1 MIHLNPFSKNQP
13 TEPRHQKQSRKN
25 IVSVRSLCRDFVRP
39 NGNVVTVLE
48 GINLD
53 IYDNE
58 FLAILGTSGSGK
70 STLLRCMAGLL
81 KPTRGTVTFAEPE
94 DPTDPL
100 LSFVFQ
106 SFALFPWLTVKEN
119 VEIAVRHL
127 PKNERNARVEG
138 ILELVGLAAYD
149 SVYPRE
155 LSGGM
160 KQRVSLARAM
170 VGEPMVLFLDEP
182 FSALDPLTSESLRA
196 EIGRLWTQP
205 ERKIRSTVLVTH
217 SLDEAMQLADRVI
230 ILQSNPGMI
239 YRSFEI
245 NLPRPRIPNSQEFRA
260 LEDELERIFGELQLG
275 RMLFEHDEEHQPEA
289 ASAGLPVSTKG
300 ETTPEQVSHA
310 SAEAKTTQ
318 PSAAG
323 DRPRRVKPLINT
335 SLVLVEGLLTRLA
348 EEEIGMDLYDLA
360 DELGQSVDHVLPAV
374 ASGELLGLLY
384 TPGTRL
390 VLTETGRSFAQEQD
404 PLLRRAILRD
414 ACLNLPLVASIY
426 ELVKGTQGEG
436 LEKSIA
442 LEQIVMMLPFEDPDV
457 QFEALLKWCRHVS
470 LLSYDASKAS
480 LYAED

>member
-1 MIHLNPFSKNQP
+1 MQTQP
-13 TEPRHQKQSRKN
+13 KSQAPEVKRAREARKS
-25 IVSVRSLCRDFVRP
+25 VLSVRSLCRDFVRP

-53 IYDNE
+53 VYDNE
-58 FLAILGTSGSGK
+58 FLAVLGTSGSGK

-81 KPTRGTVTFAEPE
+81 KPTRGSVSFAEP
-94 DPTDPL
+94 DTPDDPL

-106 SFALFPWLTVKEN
+106 SFALFPWLTVREN
-119 VEIAVRHL
+119 IEIAVRKL
-127 PKNERNARVEG
+127 PKHERDARVDG
-138 ILELVGLAAYD
+138 ILELVGLGAYD
-149 SVYPRE
+149 GVYPRE

-170 VGEPMVLFLDEP
+170 VDEPMVLFLDEP

-196 EIGRLWTQP
+196 EIGRLWIQP
-205 ERKIRSTVLVTH
+205 ERKIRSSVFVTH
-217 SLDEAMQLADRVI
+217 SLDEALQLADRVV

-239 YRSFEI
+239 YRTFEI
-245 NLPRPRIPNSQEFRA
+245 NLPRPRNPNSPEFRK
-260 LEDELERIFGELQLG
+260 LEDELERVFGELQLG
-275 RMLFEHDEEHQPEA
+275 RMLSEHEEEHHHPAHAESSTSSAAPASSSAPKSKPSQSANA
-289 ASAGLPVSTKG
+289 ASN
-300 ETTPEQVSHA
+300 
-310 SAEAKTTQ
+310 
-318 PSAAG
+318 G

-360 DELGQSVDHVLPAV
+360 DDMGQAVDHVLPAV

-390 VLTETGRSFAQEQD
+390 ILTETGRKFAEEQD
-404 PLLRRAILRD
+404 PLLRRAVLRD

-426 ELVKGTQGEG
+426 ELVKGTDGQG

-442 LEQIVMMLPFEDPDV
+442 LEQIVMMLPFEDPDI
-457 QFEALLKWCRHVS
+457 QFDAMLKWCRHVN
-470 LLSYDASKAS
+470 LLSYEASKS
-480 LYAED
+480 CLYAED

>member
-1 MIHLNPFSKNQP
+1 MQTQP
-13 TEPRHQKQSRKN
+13 KSQAPEVKRPRDVRKS
-25 IVSVRSLCRDFVRP
+25 VLSVRSLCRDFVRP

-53 IYDNE
+53 VYDNE
-58 FLAILGTSGSGK
+58 FLAVLGTSGSGK

-81 KPTRGTVTFAEPE
+81 KPTRGSVSFAEP
-94 DPTDPL
+94 DTPDDPL

-106 SFALFPWLTVKEN
+106 SFALFPWLTVREN
-119 VEIAVRHL
+119 IEMAVRKL
-127 PKNERNARVEG
+127 PKHERDARVDG
-138 ILELVGLAAYD
+138 ILELVGLGAYD
-149 SVYPRE
+149 GVYPRE

-170 VGEPMVLFLDEP
+170 VDEPMVLFLDEP

-196 EIGRLWTQP
+196 EIGRLWMQP
-205 ERKIRSTVLVTH
+205 ERKIRSSVFVTH
-217 SLDEAMQLADRVI
+217 SLDEAMQLADRVV

-239 YRSFEI
+239 YRTFEV
-245 NLPRPRIPNSQEFRA
+245 NLPRPRNPNSPEFRK
-260 LEDELERIFGELQLG
+260 LEDELERVFGELQLG
-275 RMLFEHDEEHQPEA
+275 RMLSEHEEEHHSPHSETSASSLAPA
-289 ASAGLPVSTKG
+289 ASSAPKSKPSQSANASGNG
-300 ETTPEQVSHA
+300 E
-310 SAEAKTTQ
+310 
-318 PSAAG
+318 
-323 DRPRRVKPLINT
+323 RPRRVKPLINT

-360 DELGQSVDHVLPAV
+360 DDMGQAVDHVLPAV

-390 VLTETGRSFAQEQD
+390 ILTETGRKFAQEQD

-426 ELVKGTQGEG
+426 ELVKGTDGQG

-442 LEQIVMMLPFEDPDV
+442 LEQIVMMLPFEEPDN
-457 QFEALLKWCRHVS
+457 QFDAMLKWCRHVN
-470 LLSYDASKAS
+470 LMSYEASKAC

>member
-1 MIHLNPFSKNQP
+1 V
-13 TEPRHQKQSRKN
+13 RKS
-25 IVSVRSLCRDFVRP
+25 VLSVRSLCRDFVRP

-53 IYDNE
+53 VYDNE
-58 FLAILGTSGSGK
+58 FLAVLGTSGSGK

-81 KPTRGTVTFAEPE
+81 KPTRGSVSFAEP
-94 DPTDPL
+94 DTPDDPL

-106 SFALFPWLTVKEN
+106 SFALFPWLTVREN
-119 VEIAVRHL
+119 IEMAVRKL
-127 PKNERNARVEG
+127 PKHERDARVDG
-138 ILELVGLAAYD
+138 ILELVGLGAYD
-149 SVYPRE
+149 GVYPRE

-170 VGEPMVLFLDEP
+170 VDEPMVLFLDEP

-196 EIGRLWTQP
+196 EIGRLWMQP
-205 ERKIRSTVLVTH
+205 ERKIRSSVFVTH
-217 SLDEAMQLADRVI
+217 SLDEAMQLADRVV

-239 YRSFEI
+239 YRTFEV
-245 NLPRPRIPNSQEFRA
+245 NLPRPRNPNSPEFRK
-260 LEDELERIFGELQLG
+260 LEDELERVFGELQLG
-275 RMLFEHDEEHQPEA
+275 RMLSEHEEEHHSPHSET
-289 ASAGLPVSTKG
+289 SAPSL
-300 ETTPEQVSHA
+300 A
-310 SAEAKTTQ
+310 
-318 PSAAG
+318 PSASSAPKSKPSQSANASG
-323 DRPRRVKPLINT
+323 NGERPRRVKPLINT

-360 DELGQSVDHVLPAV
+360 DDMGQAVDHVLPAV

-390 VLTETGRSFAQEQD
+390 ILTETGRKFAQEQD

-426 ELVKGTQGEG
+426 ELVKGTDGQG

-442 LEQIVMMLPFEDPDV
+442 LEQIVMMLPFEEPDN
-457 QFEALLKWCRHVS
+457 QFDAMLKWCRHVN
-470 LLSYDASKAS
+470 LMSYEASKAC

>member
-1 MIHLNPFSKNQP
+1 MQTQP
-13 TEPRHQKQSRKN
+13 KSQAPEAKRPRDVRKS
-25 IVSVRSLCRDFVRP
+25 VLSVRSLCRDFVRP

-53 IYDNE
+53 VYDNE
-58 FLAILGTSGSGK
+58 FLAVLGTSGSGK

-81 KPTRGTVTFAEPE
+81 KPTRGSVSFAEP
-94 DPTDPL
+94 DTPDDPL

-106 SFALFPWLTVKEN
+106 SFALFPWLTVREN
-119 VEIAVRHL
+119 IEMAVRKL
-127 PKNERNARVEG
+127 PKHERDARVDG
-138 ILELVGLAAYD
+138 ILELVGLGAYD
-149 SVYPRE
+149 GVYPRE

-170 VGEPMVLFLDEP
+170 VDEPMVLFLDEP

-196 EIGRLWTQP
+196 EIGRLWMQP
-205 ERKIRSTVLVTH
+205 ERKIRSSVFVTH
-217 SLDEAMQLADRVI
+217 SLDEAMQLADRVV

-239 YRSFEI
+239 YRTFEV
-245 NLPRPRIPNSQEFRA
+245 NLPRPRNPNSPEFRK
-260 LEDELERIFGELQLG
+260 LEDELERVFGELQLG
-275 RMLFEHDEEHQPEA
+275 RMLSEHEEEHHSPHSET
-289 ASAGLPVSTKG
+289 SAPSL
-300 ETTPEQVSHA
+300 A
-310 SAEAKTTQ
+310 
-318 PSAAG
+318 PSASSAPKSKPSQSANASG
-323 DRPRRVKPLINT
+323 NGERPRRVKPLINT

-360 DELGQSVDHVLPAV
+360 DDMGQAVDHVLPAV

-390 VLTETGRSFAQEQD
+390 ILTETGRKFAQEQD

-426 ELVKGTQGEG
+426 ELVKGTDGQG

-442 LEQIVMMLPFEDPDV
+442 LEQIVMMLPFEEPDN
-457 QFEALLKWCRHVS
+457 QFDAMLKWCRHVN
-470 LLSYDASKAS
+470 LMSYEASKAC